1 MPAGLAG
8 DAEAAA
14 VEAGLRYVSDERPG
28 ISRHRRGKGFTYRNP
43 DGSTVTDSKVRQRIT
58 DLVIPP
64 AWTDVWI
71 SPWANGHILA
81 TGRDDRGRKQYLYHP
96 VWREER
102 DAHKFDHLAD
112 FGRALPALR
121 AAVDANLRRRFSRV
135 KVLSL
140 VVRLLDETLIRVGNA
155 EYAEVNHSY
164 GLTTLSPD
172 HVALNG
178 TAIVFEFV
186 GKSGLPHELRVAD
199 AELAGLVRQ
208 CHELGGH
215 ELFCY
220 RTSRAADAPVVSV
233 TSTDVNQFLQQQMG
247 PGITAKSFRTWGA
260 TKIMAA
266 ALAITPPPPTET
278 VAEKELLGAYDVV
291 AAMLGNT
298 RAVARASYVHPVVP
312 DAFRGGDLQEAWRRS
327 RDTATMDR
335 AERTVLRLL
344 DA

>member
-1 MPAGLAG
+1 VPAGLAG

-43 DGSTVTDSKVRQRIT
+43 DGSTVTDSKVRQRIA

-71 SPWANGHILA
+71 SPWANGHILT

-102 DAHKFDHLAD
+102 DAHKFDQLAD

-121 AAVDANLRRRFSRV
+121 TAVDANLRRRFSRV

-140 VVRLLDETLIRVGNA
+140 VVRLLDETLIRIGNA

-186 GKSGLPHELRVAD
+186 GKSGLSHELRVAD

-247 PGITAKSFRTWGA
+247 TGVTAKSFRTWGA

-312 DAFRGGDLQEAWRRS
+312 NAFRGGDLQEAWRRS

>member
-1 MPAGLAG
+1 MLERPTGE
-8 DAEAAA
+8 AEAVA
-14 VEAGLRYVSDERPG
+14 VEAGLRYVSDEQPG
-28 ISRHRRGKGFTYRNP
+28 ITRHRRGKGFTYRQP
-43 DGSTVTDSKVRQRIT
+43 DGSTVTDLKARQRIAN
-58 DLVIPP
+58 LVIPP

-102 DAHKFDHLAD
+102 DAHKFEQLAD

-121 AAVDANLRRRFSRV
+121 TAVDANLHRRFSRV

-140 VVRLLDETLIRVGNA
+140 VVRLLDETLIRIGNA

-172 HVALNG
+172 HVALDG
-178 TAIVFEFV
+178 PGIVFDFV
-186 GKSGLPHELRVAD
+186 GKSGLSHELRVAD
-199 AELAGLVRQ
+199 VELAGLVRE

-220 RTSRAADAPVVSV
+220 KTGRAADAPVLSV
-233 TSTDVNQFLQQQMG
+233 TSSDDNQFLQQQMG
-247 PGITAKSFRTWGA
+247 AGVTAKSFRTWGA

-266 ALAITPPPPTET
+266 ALAVTPLPPTET
-278 VAEKELLGAYDVV
+278 IVEKELLGGYDLVS
-291 AAMLGNT
+291 AMLGNT
-298 RAVARASYVHPVVP
+298 RAVARASYVHPIVP
-312 DAFRGGDLQEAWRRS
+312 EAFRSGDLRQAWRRS

-335 AERTVLRLL
+335 AE
-344 DA
+344 